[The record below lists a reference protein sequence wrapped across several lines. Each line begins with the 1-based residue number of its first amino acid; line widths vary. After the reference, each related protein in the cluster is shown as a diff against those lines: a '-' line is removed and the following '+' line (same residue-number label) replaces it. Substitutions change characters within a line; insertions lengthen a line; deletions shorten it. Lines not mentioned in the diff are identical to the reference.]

1 MATLLRGRTS
11 PLLSI
16 CDLSFDCEI
25 SGRRGG
31 RREYTNERI
40 AAGIEVSDHSFRRAR
55 EFTLSGAVSAI
66 AQFQNL
72 GRPGS
77 VSLNDALTQ
86 AGEGVS
92 SLLSLTDGGLG
103 ARITDFETRLDGLI
117 ETGGELEVVSKVIGR
132 PTVVLLEWDAT
143 NTAEDGNKA
152 VYNLTL
158 KEVLRAGLTIADA
171 TPGAL
176 ALTGTGGA
184 VAPGSG
190 GGSMATPGVL
200 AVVP

>member
-16 CDLSFDCEI
+16 GDLSFDAEI

-55 EFTLSGAVSAI
+55 EFTLTGAVSAI
-66 AQFQNL
+66 AQLQNI
-72 GRPGS
+72 GRPS
-77 VSLNDALTQ
+77 ATSLADTFTDIGQGIGANLALGNQ
-86 AGEGVS
+86 
-92 SLLSLTDGGLG
+92 GLG
-103 ARITDFETRLDGLI
+103 ARITDFETRLEGLI

-132 PTVVLLEWDAT
+132 VAVVLLEWDAN

-152 VYNLTL
+152 IYSLTL

-176 ALTGTGGA
+176 ALNGTGGA

>member
-16 CDLSFDCEI
+16 GDLSFDCEI

-40 AAGIEVSDHSFRRAR
+40 AAGIEISDHSFRRAR
-55 EFTLSGAVSAI
+55 EFTISGAVSAI
-66 AQFQNL
+66 SQLQNF
-72 GRPGS
+72 GRPS
-77 VSLNDALTQ
+77 ATSALDTLANIGQ
-86 AGEGVS
+86 GIGANLVLG
-92 SLLSLTDGGLG
+92 DQGLG
-103 ARITDFETRLDGLI
+103 MRITDFETRLEGLI

-132 PTVVLLEWDAT
+132 VNVVLLEWDAS

-152 VYNLTL
+152 IYTLTL

-171 TPGAL
+171 TPDAL
-176 ALTGTGGA
+176 ALNGSGGA

>member
-16 CDLSFDCEI
+16 GDLSFDCEI

-132 PTVVLLEWDAT
+132 VAVVLLEWDAT

>member
-16 CDLSFDCEI
+16 GDLSFDAEI

-40 AAGIEVSDHSFRRAR
+40 AAGIEISDHSFRRAR
-55 EFTLSGAVSAI
+55 EFTISGAVSAI

-77 VSLNDALTQ
+77 ASLVDTLTQ

-132 PTVVLLEWDAT
+132 VAVVLLEWEAS

-152 VYNLTL
+152 VYTLTL
-158 KEVLRAGLTIADA
+158 REVLRAGLTIADA

-176 ALTGTGGA
+176 ALNGTGGA

>member
-16 CDLSFDCEI
+16 GDLSFDAEI

-40 AAGIEVSDHSFRRAR
+40 AAGIEISDHSFRRAR

-66 AQFQNL
+66 AQIQNI
-72 GRPGS
+72 GRPS
-77 VSLNDALTQ
+77 ATSLADTFTDIGTGIGAN
-86 AGEGVS
+86 
-92 SLLSLTDGGLG
+92 LSLGDQGLG

-132 PTVVLLEWDAT
+132 VAVVLLEWEAS

-152 VYNLTL
+152 VYTLTL
-158 KEVLRAGLTIADA
+158 REVLRAGLTIADA

-176 ALTGTGGA
+176 ALNGTGGA

>member
-16 CDLSFDCEI
+16 GDLSFDAEI

-55 EFTLSGAVSAI
+55 EFTLTGAVSAI
-66 AQFQNL
+66 AQIQNI
-72 GRPGS
+72 GRPS
-77 VSLNDALTQ
+77 ATSLADTFTDIGQGIGANLALGNQ
-86 AGEGVS
+86 
-92 SLLSLTDGGLG
+92 GLG
-103 ARITDFETRLDGLI
+103 ARITDFETRLEGLI
-117 ETGGELEVVSKVIGR
+117 ETGGEIEVVSKVIGR
-132 PTVVLLEWDAT
+132 VAVVLLEWDAT

-152 VYNLTL
+152 IYSLTL

-176 ALTGTGGA
+176 ALNGTGGA

-200 AVVP
+200 SVVP

>member
-16 CDLSFDCEI
+16 GDLSFDCEI

-103 ARITDFETRLDGLI
+103 ARITDFETRLEGLI

-132 PTVVLLEWDAT
+132 VAVVLLEWDAT

-152 VYNLTL
+152 IYSLTL
-158 KEVLRAGLTIADA
+158 REVLRAGLTIADA

>member
-16 CDLSFDCEI
+16 GDLSFDCEI

-72 GRPGS
+72 GRPGAI
-77 VSLNDALTQ
+77 SLSDTLTQ

-132 PTVVLLEWDAT
+132 VSVVLLEWDAS

-152 VYNLTL
+152 IYNLTL
-158 KEVLRAGLTIADA
+158 REVLRAGLTIADA

>member
-16 CDLSFDCEI
+16 GDLSFDAEI

-40 AAGIEVSDHSFRRAR
+40 AAGIEISDHSFRRAR
-55 EFTLSGAVSAI
+55 EFTISGAVSAI
-66 AQFQNL
+66 AQLQNF
-72 GRPGS
+72 GRPS
-77 VSLNDALTQ
+77 ATSALDTLTDIGQ
-86 AGEGVS
+86 GIGAN
-92 SLLSLTDGGLG
+92 LSLGDQGLG

-132 PTVVLLEWDAT
+132 VAVVLLEWEAS

-152 VYNLTL
+152 VYTLTL
-158 KEVLRAGLTIADA
+158 REVLRAGLTIADA

-176 ALTGTGGA
+176 ALNGTGGA

-190 GGSMATPGVL
+190 GGSMATPEVVD
-200 AVVP
+200 VVP

>member
-16 CDLSFDCEI
+16 GDLSFDAEI

-55 EFTLSGAVSAI
+55 EFTLTGAVSAI
-66 AQFQNL
+66 AQIQNI
-72 GRPGS
+72 GRPS
-77 VSLNDALTQ
+77 ATSLADTFTDIGQGIGANLALGNQ
-86 AGEGVS
+86 
-92 SLLSLTDGGLG
+92 GLG
-103 ARITDFETRLDGLI
+103 ARITDFETRLEGLI
-117 ETGGELEVVSKVIGR
+117 ETGGEIEVVSKVIGR
-132 PTVVLLEWDAT
+132 VAVVLLEWDAT

-152 VYNLTL
+152 IYSLTL

-176 ALTGTGGA
+176 ALNGTGGA

>member
-16 CDLSFDCEI
+16 GDLSFDAEI

-40 AAGIEVSDHSFRRAR
+40 AAGIEISDHSFRRAR
-55 EFTLSGAVSAI
+55 EFTISGAVSAI
-66 AQFQNL
+66 AQLQNF
-72 GRPGS
+72 GRPS
-77 VSLNDALTQ
+77 ATSALDTLTDIGQ
-86 AGEGVS
+86 GIGAN
-92 SLLSLTDGGLG
+92 LSLGDQGLG

-132 PTVVLLEWDAT
+132 VAVVLLEWDAN

-152 VYNLTL
+152 IYSLTL

-176 ALTGTGGA
+176 ALNGTGGA

>member
-11 PLLSI
+11 PLLI
-16 CDLSFDCEI
+16 IGDLSFDAEI

-66 AQFQNL
+66 AQIQNI
-72 GRPGS
+72 GRPS
-77 VSLNDALTQ
+77 ATSLADTFTDIGQGIGANLALGNQ
-86 AGEGVS
+86 
-92 SLLSLTDGGLG
+92 GLG
-103 ARITDFETRLDGLI
+103 ARITDFETRLEGLI
-117 ETGGELEVVSKVIGR
+117 ETGGEIEVVSKVIGR
-132 PTVVLLEWDAT
+132 VAVVLLEWDAN

-152 VYNLTL
+152 IYSLTL

-176 ALTGTGGA
+176 ALNGTGGA

>member
-16 CDLSFDCEI
+16 GDLSFDCEI

-72 GRPGS
+72 GRPGAI
-77 VSLNDALTQ
+77 SLSDTLTQ

-132 PTVVLLEWDAT
+132 PTVVLLEWDAS

-152 VYNLTL
+152 IYNLTL
-158 KEVLRAGLTIADA
+158 REVLRAGLTIADA

>member
-16 CDLSFDCEI
+16 GDLSFDCEI

-77 VSLNDALTQ
+77 ISLSDTLTQ

-132 PTVVLLEWDAT
+132 VAVVLLEWDAT

-171 TPGAL
+171 TPVAL

>member
-16 CDLSFDCEI
+16 GDLSFDAEI

-55 EFTLSGAVSAI
+55 EFTLTGAVSAI
-66 AQFQNL
+66 AQFRNI

-77 VSLNDALTQ
+77 ASALDTITQ
-86 AGEGVS
+86 AGDGVS

-103 ARITDFETRLDGLI
+103 ARITDFETRLEGLI
-117 ETGGELEVVSKVIGR
+117 ETGGEIEVVSKVIGR
-132 PTVVLLEWDAT
+132 VAVVLLEWDAN

-152 VYNLTL
+152 IYSLTL

-176 ALTGTGGA
+176 ALNGTGGA

>member
-16 CDLSFDCEI
+16 GDLSFDAEI

-55 EFTLSGAVSAI
+55 EFTLTGAVSAI
-66 AQFQNL
+66 AQIQNI
-72 GRPGS
+72 GRPS
-77 VSLNDALTQ
+77 ATSLADTFTDIGQGIGANLALGNQ
-86 AGEGVS
+86 
-92 SLLSLTDGGLG
+92 GLG
-103 ARITDFETRLDGLI
+103 ARITDFETRLEGLI

-132 PTVVLLEWDAT
+132 VAVVLLEWDAN

-152 VYNLTL
+152 IYSLTL
-158 KEVLRAGLTIADA
+158 REVLRAGLTIADA

-176 ALTGTGGA
+176 ALNGSGGA

>member
-16 CDLSFDCEI
+16 GDLSFDAEI

-40 AAGIEVSDHSFRRAR
+40 AAGIEVSNHSFRRAR
-55 EFTLSGAVSAI
+55 EFTLTGAVSAI
-66 AQFQNL
+66 AQFQNI
-72 GRPGS
+72 GRPS
-77 VSLNDALTQ
+77 ATSLADTFTDIGQGIGANLALGNQ
-86 AGEGVS
+86 
-92 SLLSLTDGGLG
+92 GLG
-103 ARITDFETRLDGLI
+103 ARITDFETRLEGLI
-117 ETGGELEVVSKVIGR
+117 ETGGEIEVVSKVIGR
-132 PTVVLLEWDAT
+132 VAVVLLEWDAN

-152 VYNLTL
+152 IYSLTL

-176 ALTGTGGA
+176 ALNGTGGA

>member
-16 CDLSFDCEI
+16 GDLSFDCEI

-40 AAGIEVSDHSFRRAR
+40 AAGIEISDHSFRRAR
-55 EFTLSGAVSAI
+55 EFTISGAVSAI
-66 AQFQNL
+66 AQLQNF
-72 GRPGS
+72 GRPS
-77 VSLNDALTQ
+77 ATSALDTLTDIGQ
-86 AGEGVS
+86 GIGAN
-92 SLLSLTDGGLG
+92 LSLGDQGLG

-132 PTVVLLEWDAT
+132 PAVVLLEWEAS

-152 VYNLTL
+152 VYTLTL
-158 KEVLRAGLTIADA
+158 REVLRAGLTIADA

-176 ALTGTGGA
+176 ALNGTGGA

>member
-16 CDLSFDCEI
+16 GDLSFDCEV

-40 AAGIEVSDHSFRRAR
+40 AAGIEISDHSFRRAR
-55 EFTLSGAVSAI
+55 EFTISGAVSAI
-66 AQFQNL
+66 AQLQNF
-72 GRPGS
+72 GRPS
-77 VSLNDALTQ
+77 ATSALDTLTDIGQ
-86 AGEGVS
+86 GIGAN
-92 SLLSLTDGGLG
+92 LSLGDQGLG

-132 PTVVLLEWDAT
+132 VAVVLLEWEAS

-152 VYNLTL
+152 VYTLTL
-158 KEVLRAGLTIADA
+158 REVLRAGLTIADA

-176 ALTGTGGA
+176 ALNGTGGA
-184 VAPGSG
+184 VATGSG
-190 GGSMATPGVL
+190 GG
-200 AVVP
+200 

>member
-16 CDLSFDCEI
+16 GDLSFDCEI

-31 RREYTNERI
+31 RREYTSERI
-40 AAGIEVSDHSFRRAR
+40 AAGIEISDHSFRRAR

-66 AQFQNL
+66 AQLQNF
-72 GRPGS
+72 GRPS
-77 VSLNDALTQ
+77 ATSALDTLADIGQ
-86 AGEGVS
+86 GIAANLVLG
-92 SLLSLTDGGLG
+92 DQGLG
-103 ARITDFETRLDGLI
+103 ARISDFETRLDGLI

-132 PTVVLLEWDAT
+132 VSVVLLEWDAT

-152 VYNLTL
+152 IYNLTL
-158 KEVLRAGLTIADA
+158 REVLRAGLTIADA

-176 ALTGTGGA
+176 ALTGSGGA

-190 GGSMATPGVL
+190 GASMATPGVL
-200 AVVP
+200 SVVP

>member
-16 CDLSFDCEI
+16 GELSFDAEL

-55 EFTLSGAVSAI
+55 EFTLTGAVSAI
-66 AQFQNL
+66 AQLQNI
-72 GRPGS
+72 GRPS
-77 VSLNDALTQ
+77 ATSLADTFTDIGQGIGANLALGNQ
-86 AGEGVS
+86 
-92 SLLSLTDGGLG
+92 GLG
-103 ARITDFETRLDGLI
+103 ARITDFETRLEGLI
-117 ETGGELEVVSKVIGR
+117 ETGGEIEVVSKVIGR
-132 PTVVLLEWDAT
+132 VAVVLLEWDAT

-152 VYNLTL
+152 IYSLTL

-176 ALTGTGGA
+176 ALNGTGGA

>member
-16 CDLSFDCEI
+16 GDLSFDCEI

-103 ARITDFETRLDGLI
+103 ARITDFETRLDGLM
-117 ETGGELEVVSKVIGR
+117 EMGGELEVVSKVIGR
-132 PTVVLLEWDAT
+132 VAVVLLEWDST

>member
-16 CDLSFDCEI
+16 GDLSFDAEI

-55 EFTLSGAVSAI
+55 EFTLTGAVSAI
-66 AQFQNL
+66 AQIQNI
-72 GRPGS
+72 GRPSATSAADTFTDIGQGIGAN
-77 VSLNDALTQ
+77 LALGDQ
-86 AGEGVS
+86 
-92 SLLSLTDGGLG
+92 GLG
-103 ARITDFETRLDGLI
+103 ARITDFETRLEGLI

-152 VYNLTL
+152 IYTLTL
-158 KEVLRAGLTIADA
+158 REVLRAGLTIADA